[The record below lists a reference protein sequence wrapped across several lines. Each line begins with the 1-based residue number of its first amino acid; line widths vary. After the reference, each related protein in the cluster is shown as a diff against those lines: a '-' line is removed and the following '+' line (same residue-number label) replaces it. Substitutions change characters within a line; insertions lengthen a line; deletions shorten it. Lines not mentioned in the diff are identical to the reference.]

1 MYIYI
6 CVCIYIYMYIYITIF
21 MYVYIYAHPPPG
33 PTFFPITLTVSL
45 RGQPSAICYLPKKT
59 MHWRAFSPSP
69 SQSRSP
75 KTLFLCVCFFLFLV
89 FLPCQSPTQNKSSKI
104 LVCLFVLVWGRAG
117 ELIIVQK
124 YMHRYLGGLS
134 TLNLISIGLE
144 RLVANFGVCEET
156 ILLFPCDCVA
166 VLPNFIE
173 KSKPLLLEREGSPL
187 IC

>member
-1 MYIYI
+1 MYIYYYI
-6 CVCIYIYMYIYITIF
+6 YVCIYIY
-21 MYVYIYAHPPPG
+21 AHSPPG

-45 RGQPSAICYLPKKT
+45 RGQPSAICYLPKKQCIGE
-59 MHWRAFSPSP
+59 PSP
-69 SQSRSP
+69 LPHP
-75 KTLFLCVCFFLFLV
+75 KVGLPKLCFCVFVFFLFLV
-89 FLPCQSPTQNKSSKI
+89 FLPCQSPTQNKSSKM

>member
-1 MYIYI
+1 M
-6 CVCIYIYMYIYITIF
+6 CVY
-21 MYVYIYAHPPPG
+21 
-33 PTFFPITLTVSL
+33 
-45 RGQPSAICYLPKKT
+45 
-59 MHWRAFSPSP
+59 
-69 SQSRSP
+69 
-75 KTLFLCVCFFLFLV
+75 
-89 FLPCQSPTQNKSSKI
+89 
-104 LVCLFVLVWGRAG
+104 LFVLVWGRAG